1 MSDPVNK
8 VIENDDDINRYL
20 QEIARHGVNAPK
32 PTKPVFTSGATS
44 NPYPPLH
51 LIPRPA
57 LVAISRI
64 FEKGVISHK
73 ERAWNGG
80 CPIEDYIAKASDAE
94 FVRVRL
100 GHAIDHASKAIERLM
115 GRTVREDDLEP
126 EGERNDAGAIMFA
139 GALLACY
146 EELKKKGHPE

>member
-1 MSDPVNK
+1 MFDPVK
-8 VIENDDDINRYL
+8 VIDDNEYCRQYL
-20 QEIARHGVNAPK
+20 QERAQRGVNAANAA
-32 PTKPVFTSGATS
+32 KPVFTSGATS

-64 FEKGVISHK
+64 FEKGVINHK

-80 CPIEDYIAKASDAE
+80 CPIEDYIAKTSDVE

-126 EGERNDAGAIMFA
+126 EGERSDAGAIMFA